1 MKLVDWCALAAATCG
16 LTARAHAQSAEAEVL
31 FREGRK
37 LIKDGKLAAGCD
49 KLEASEHIEPSS
61 GTLLNLGDCKEK
73 LGKLA
78 SAWGAFAKAEA
89 TAKRSGDDKRAAEA
103 HKRAAAIEPR
113 LATLTIEVTRTVDG
127 LVVRRGSEV
136 VDTAVWHTPV
146 PVDPGTYEVVAEAP
160 GFVAWR
166 GQIAIDSGGRR
177 VITVPALGR
186 AAPPVATARLA
197 EPTVETPPETFPTL
211 HMREPE
217 HEQSS
222 FTGVRKLSLGLA
234 VAGAGAIGGGVYFS
248 LHARDLESDAD
259 RLCPS
264 TACGD
269 PMGLRL
275 NRDAESSA
283 KTSNIFYIA
292 GGSSLAAA
300 VLLWIIGGPNDD
312 HGTIVPTGGDGK
324 VGLAYEGSL

>member
-1 MKLVDWCALAAATCG
+1 MTLGEWCALAAVTWG
-16 LTARAHAQSAEAEVL
+16 LTSRAHAQSAEAEVL

-49 KLEASEHIEPSS
+49 KLEASERVESS
-61 GTLLNLGDCKEK
+61 IGTLLNLGDCKEN

-89 TAKRSGDDKRAAEA
+89 TAKRSGDEKRAAEA
-103 HKRAAAIEPR
+103 HRRAAALEPR
-113 LATLTIEVTRTVDG
+113 LATLTIDVTRKVDG
-127 LVVRRGSEV
+127 LVVRRDGEI
-136 VDTAVWHTPV
+136 VDGAAWHTAV
-146 PVDPGTYEVVAEAP
+146 PVDPGTYKIVAEAK
-160 GFVAWR
+160 GFRGWR
-166 GQIAIDSGGRR
+166 GEIVVEGGGRR
-177 VITVPALGR
+177 VITVPSLE
-186 AAPPVATARLA
+186 PVSMPRVDSDSRLI
-197 EPTVETPPETFPTL
+197 EPTVVERPMPTL

-217 HEQSS
+217 RESS
-222 FTGVRKLSLGLA
+222 WTGMRKLSLGLA

-283 KTSNIFYIA
+283 KTANIFYIA

-300 VLLWIIGGPNDD
+300 VLLWFIGGPTGD
-312 HGTIVPTGGDGK
+312 HGTVVPTSSNGS